1 MTGLKRQREERD
13 PVIHCEPHNTKGDS
27 WRFLLGFFFVGFLL
41 ELHIIFVFVLGI
53 ILAEDWQCLVNFASS
68 VLGRDSC
75 CTQGVEGLRGFSLK
89 FNKRFLLLFL
99 CAPLP

>member
-1 MTGLKRQREERD
+1 MEKSVWKCNECGQRETLTGLKRQREERD
-13 PVIHCEPHNTKGDS
+13 PVINCEPNNTKGDS

-41 ELHIIFVFVLGI
+41 ELHIIFVFVLGM

-75 CTQGVEGLRGFSLK
+75 CTQGV
-89 FNKRFLLLFL
+89 
-99 CAPLP
+99 